1 MNNLLEKFEK
11 KQIENLTSK
20 KRIPAFR
27 PGDTI
32 KVTLK
37 ITEGDK
43 SRLQS
48 FEGMC
53 IARKNNSVNSK
64 FTLRKISHGE
74 GVERVFPLFS
84 ANIDKIEVIRKGNVK
99 RAKLYYLR
107 DRTGKSARIADRDR
121 GDEVDQYAMTKEE
134 VISEDSS
141 KETSIEATQT
151 ESIEQSAEP
160 KAEEEQIKKEASEI
174 TIKLIRNPDILA
186 SKAARPSPPFIVG
199 FAAETEGTINNARN
213 KLERKKVDLMIAN
226 HIEGKDKPFG
236 SDRNALVLI
245 DQNTEFDLGQDTKI
259 NLARI
264 LVTEIAKRFHA
275 KNSTEST

>member
-1 MNNLLEKFEK
+1 MNNLLEIFEK
-11 KQIENLTSK
+11 KQIENLTTK
-20 KRIPAFR
+20 KRIPTFR

-53 IARKNNSVNSK
+53 ISRKNNSVNSK

-121 GDEVDQYAMTKEE
+121 GDEVDQYAMTEEE

-141 KETSIEATQT
+141 KETSIETNQT
-151 ESIEQSAEP
+151 EAIEQNTEP
-160 KAEEEQIKKEASEI
+160 KTKEEQIKKEASEKPVNEEKKEDAQKESVKSEAPAVEAEK
-174 TIKLIRNPDILA
+174 TDEQ
-186 SKAARPSPPFIVG
+186 SK
-199 FAAETEGTINNARN
+199 
-213 KLERKKVDLMIAN
+213 
-226 HIEGKDKPFG
+226 
-236 SDRNALVLI
+236 
-245 DQNTEFDLGQDTKI
+245 
-259 NLARI
+259 
-264 LVTEIAKRFHA
+264 
-275 KNSTEST
+275 